1 MAGVGLKVLVDDS
14 FAGDVKEQ
22 FEVAKKTQL

>member
-1 MAGVGLKVLVDDS
+1 MAGVGLRVLLDDA
-14 FAGDVKEQ
+14 FAGEVKEQ